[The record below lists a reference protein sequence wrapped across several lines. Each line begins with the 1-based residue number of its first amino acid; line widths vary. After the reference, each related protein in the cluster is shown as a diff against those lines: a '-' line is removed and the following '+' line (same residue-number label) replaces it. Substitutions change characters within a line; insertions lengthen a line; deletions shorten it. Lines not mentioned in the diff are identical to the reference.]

1 MPYNCDHWKT
11 KELVNLRIPVAS
23 LFKSDRQDWHPERLM
38 RADETIVRFQLGD
51 GYIEGTVSDGVLLV
65 TAISLTGEGS
75 GFGWHEIVE
84 PALQDSCGKLVAV
97 RIWEGGDSI
106 DRVTVIDGVVT
117 YEQIE
122 L

>member
-23 LFKSDRQDWHPERLM
+23 LFRSARQDWHPERLM
-38 RADETIVRFQLGD
+38 RADETTVRFQFFE
-51 GYIEGTVSDGVLLV
+51 GYIEGTVIDGVLLV

-84 PALQDSCGKLVAV
+84 PALQDSYGKLVAV